1 MFIQR
6 NRVGSVFSV
15 LPSST
20 DPIRALSRRIYLTWL
35 AAIPVV
41 ALCAVWAF
49 LPAGVAVQTPS
60 IVETTT
66 RSEQSPVVQPSLAL
80 DGRAFAARI
89 WDAPSAPSAPAAP
102 KAVAARAPKR
112 PAFKLELIAIMND
125 GDERQAALYDPETDR
140 LYIVA
145 NGDTVNQHTVTAIN
159 ADAIELSDGTSTN
172 RLTLKESKS

>member
-1 MFIQR
+1 
-6 NRVGSVFSV
+6 
-15 LPSST
+15 
-20 DPIRALSRRIYLTWL
+20 
-35 AAIPVV
+35 V

-89 WDAPSAPSAPAAP
+89 WDAPSAPAAP